1 MKTRM
6 KFLDY
11 TLLTIFAASP
21 TSFAYASVG
30 ANTDCTNQTECL
42 VDDEVLFSIKNKEG
56 GAYSPYSDTGSSIIN
71 LPGNGSIWVSENA
84 NLGAAELSISAPSY
98 VPFRDGVITKPVEFY
113 VRSNYSAFVDRYE
126 ISIYRGTD
134 SDLVEPLVVIPVDV
148 KAISSLKWS
157 GELPAKYRYR
167 NGDSLVYVLKAYDKK
182 GNFDETIAQTLRFVT
197 PEEDERGN
205 VALQDTYSK
214 INGQSM
220 TKDEALSESLIGNVI
235 SSNNLYR
242 QNIPFAGS
250 RITIQGSNMP
260 EGSVYI
266 DGESYPIDLD
276 RKFSAEF
283 LLPVGE
289 HQFDIAVNGKS
300 GEAIDRKLNVNI
312 SGNSFFMVGIADLT
326 VYQNKAT
333 GAGKD
338 AALTD
343 SEGNVRD
350 DSILSEGRLAFY
362 TKSKIDGRYTITAHA
377 DTTEK
382 ELKHL
387 FSGFGRAYP
396 EDVFRELDP
405 ELYYP
410 TYGDDSSVY
419 RDVDTMGRFYA
430 RVDWDKNQAL
440 WGNYNTGI
448 SGTEYARY
456 TRSLYGAAVD
466 WNSNNSTQYGDTQTH
481 VRGFASEAQSNP
493 GRSEFLGTGG
503 SLYYLRHTR
512 ILTGSDKV
520 QVEVRDNLTGRV
532 MSTTALTRGVD
543 YEINATQGRII
554 LSRPLMQIVK
564 QSAPSIISENPLS
577 GYDQYLLVD
586 YEYIPSDFEPESVT
600 GGVRAQH
607 WVNDHVAVGGTYVD
621 ENQAGSDYTLK
632 GVDVTLKAGNGTY
645 LKTEYTKTDS
655 TGAPVFYSDNGGLSF
670 KSLGSRDPSISGAAK
685 AVEGRINLKELGVTE
700 RELTAGAWWH
710 DVDDGYSNSNAT
722 QNGEDR
728 REYGVEVSA
737 EIADYIQMYVQHTN
751 AEKGNN
757 SYVQSQISTEWRM
770 SDEVTLTGEIKNV
783 ETKNNGEKARGT
795 LAGVKYAIKYT
806 STLELYTSAQL
817 TLADDHGQYVN
828 NDAVTAGFKYYYG
841 DLSTIGFEGTVGHRG
856 YSTQASLEHRISSDH
871 TVYTNYTWETGQS
884 DYNSVFGGSTGWT
897 IGQRW
902 RITDRLNIFNE
913 SQQLKDTG
921 NEKGVVNSVGMDY
934 LFDGGWSS
942 SLSFQDGKLKG
953 YSNGSYSQDI
963 HRIAVSG
970 SVSRTTK
977 DMDFSTK
984 LEYRDDKGSENRHQW
999 LTTNKLD
1006 LKVDESLRLSGKF
1019 NFSLTQDFDTNS
1031 DTAKFIDSAVGFAW
1045 RPWDSN
1051 QWTLLGRYNFYY
1063 DLPSAGQLSDD
1074 YAQRS
1079 HIFSLEGI
1087 YKLNAQWEFAG
1098 KLAYRKSE
1106 KRYDYLDEWFDSSAK
1121 FAAFQARYDLIDEW
1135 HLLGEY
1141 RVLDVKDGG
1150 VKQGFMAGVDKDI
1163 TSNLRFGVG
1172 YNFTDFSDD
1181 LTKQNYKYKGFF
1193 INMVGYY

>member
-21 TSFAYASVG
+21 TSFAYAG
-30 ANTDCTNQTECL
+30 LGEADCRNQTECR
-42 VDDEVLFSIKNKEG
+42 VEDELLFSIKNKDG
-56 GAYSPYSDTGSSIIN
+56 GDVASGSGIGN
-71 LPGNGSIWVSENA
+71 LISLPENGSIWASENA
-84 NLGAAELSISAPSY
+84 NMGAAELSISAPSY
-98 VPFRDGVITKPVEFY
+98 VPFRDGQITKPIEFY

-126 ISIYRGTD
+126 ISVYRGTD
-134 SDLVEPLVVIPVDV
+134 SDLVEPLTRIPVEV
-148 KAISSLKWS
+148 NAITSVTWD
-157 GELPAKYRYR
+157 GALPGKYRYR
-167 NGDSLVYVLKAYDKK
+167 NGDSLIYVLKAYDKA
-182 GNFDETIAQTLRFVT
+182 GNFDETTAQVIRFVT

-214 INGQSM
+214 IKGQAV
-220 TKDEALSESLIGNVI
+220 TKDEALSENLIGNVT

-250 RITIQGSNMP
+250 RVTIQGANLP

-266 DGESYPIDLD
+266 DGESYPIDQD
-276 RKFSAEF
+276 RKFSADF

-289 HQFDIAVNGKS
+289 HQFTIEMDGKS
-300 GEAIDRKLNVNI
+300 TGKISRKLKVDV
-312 SGNSFFMVGIADLT
+312 SGNSFFMVGIADIT
-326 VYQNKAT
+326 AYQNRAT
-333 GAGKD
+333 GAGKNS
-338 AALTD
+338 AYSTD
-343 SEGNVRD
+343 SEGNARE
-350 DSILSEGRLAFY
+350 DSVLADGRLAFY
-362 TKSKIDGRYTITAHA
+362 LKSKVDGRYTITAHA
-377 DTTEK
+377 DTKEQ

-396 EDVFRELDP
+396 EDVFRQLDP
-405 ELYYP
+405 DLYYQ

-448 SGTEYARY
+448 SGTEYGRY
-456 TRSLYGAAVD
+456 SRSLYGAALD
-466 WNSNNSTQYGDTQTH
+466 WNSNSSTAYGDTQTH
-481 VRGFASEAQSNP
+481 VRAFGSQAQSNP

-512 ILTGSDKV
+512 ILPGSDKV

-532 MSTTALTRGVD
+532 VSLVSLTRGVD

-554 LSRPLMQIVK
+554 LSRPLSQIVK
-564 QSAPSIISENPLS
+564 QTSPNIISENPLN

-586 YEYIPSDFEPESVT
+586 YEYVPNDFEPESVSA
-600 GGVRAQH
+600 GVRAQH
-607 WVNDHVAVGGTYVD
+607 WVTDNLAVGGTYVD

-632 GVDVTLKAGNGTY
+632 GADITLKAGNGTY
-645 LKTEYTKTDS
+645 LKGEYTKTES

-670 KSLGSRDPSISGAAK
+670 KSLGSQNPSVSGSAK

-710 DVDDGYSNSNAT
+710 DVDAGYSNSNVT
-722 QNGEDR
+722 QEGEAR

-737 EIADYIQMYVQHTN
+737 EVTDYIQMYLKHSK
-751 AEKGNN
+751 AESGQN
-757 SYVQSQISTEWRM
+757 SYVQSQLSTEWRM
-770 SDEVTLTGEIKNV
+770 SDDVTLTGEIKNI
-783 ETKNNGEKARGT
+783 ETKTGSEKARGT

-806 STLELYTSAQL
+806 STLELYTSAQI
-817 TLADDHGQYVN
+817 TLDDDSGQYVN

-841 DLSTIGFEGTVGHRG
+841 DLSSIGFEGTVGHRG
-856 YSTQASLEHRISSDH
+856 YSTMASLEHRISSDH
-871 TVYTNYTWETGQS
+871 TVYTNYTWSEGNS

-913 SQQLKDTG
+913 TQQLKDTG
-921 NEKGVVNSVGMDY
+921 NEKGTVNAIGMDY

-953 YSNGSYSQDI
+953 YSNGSYSEDI
-963 HRIAVSG
+963 HRIAISG
-970 SVSRTTK
+970 SISRSTK

-984 LEYRDDKGSENRHQW
+984 LEYRDDKGKENRHQW

-1006 LKVDESLRLSGKF
+1006 VKVDESLRLSGKF
-1019 NFSLTQDFDTNS
+1019 NFSLTQDFDSNK
-1031 DTAKFIDSAVGFAW
+1031 DAAKFIDSGVGFAW

-1051 QWTLLGRYNFYY
+1051 QWMLLGRYNFYY
-1063 DLPSAGQLSDD
+1063 DQPSEGQLADS

-1079 HIFSLEGI
+1079 HIFSVEGI
-1087 YKLNAQWEFAG
+1087 YKLNAEWEFAS
-1098 KLAYRKSE
+1098 KVAYRKGE
-1106 KRYDYLDEWFDSSAK
+1106 KKYGYLGTWFDSSAT

-1141 RVLDVKDGG
+1141 RMLDVKDGG
-1150 VKQGFMAGVDKDI
+1150 VKNGLMVGVDKDI
-1163 TSNLRFGVG
+1163 TRNLRFGVG

-1181 LTKQNYKYKGFF
+1181 LTKQDYKYKGFF